1 MTLREILRLAC
12 GNLRRNPLRTAL
24 TTCGVTIGIGALVS
38 MVSFGTG
45 MQKNVGEALAKL
57 DAFAAIRVLPR
68 PAAMTGLWDA
78 PARGESKALT
88 DSVVSVIAS
97 LPGVEM
103 AYPEVVVPVRLRVG
117 GRERQTMAQVV
128 PLTVGRYAPYNAM
141 TWGRFFAADTAQ
153 EVACADHVLRRMG
166 FLHPDSLVGASV
178 ELVAAG
184 LDMRALVQLFSS
196 SGLPKAEEV
205 LVPKRAEARLVGV
218 WQHEEFGPAGTATLV
233 MPRGLKERLGAI
245 GSLFDAIGGF
255 QAGGGYPAVYVRA
268 ASVQMVEPLVE
279 TFEAMGYATFTVLNE
294 LKELKKGFLVFDALL
309 GAVGTVALVVA
320 ALGIVNTM
328 VMSVLERYKEIGIM
342 KAVGATSAEVK
353 LLFVAETATIGFMG
367 GLGGLILGWAV
378 TIVANAVANHF
389 LLKQGGAAVDFFYI
403 PWWLVAGGVGFALA
417 VSVVAGLFPA
427 RRAAR
432 VDPVQALR
440 YE

>member
-1 MTLREILRLAC
+1 MNVRDIMRLAC
-12 GNLRRNPLRTAL
+12 GNLRRNPLRAAL

-68 PAAMTGLWDA
+68 HAAMNGLWETQTS
-78 PARGESKALT
+78 GESKALT
-88 DSVVSVIAS
+88 DSVVSLVAS

-117 GRERQTMAQVV
+117 GRERQTMAQVMPV
-128 PLTVGRYAPYNAM
+128 TVGRYAPYKEM
-141 TWGRFFAADTAQ
+141 TWGRFFASDAAA
-153 EVACADHVLRRMG
+153 EIACADHVLRRMG
-166 FLHPDSLVGASV
+166 FQRPDSLVGSTV

-184 LDMRALVQLFSS
+184 LDPSALLRLFSS
-196 SGLPKAEEV
+196 SGPPKAEEV
-205 LVPKRAEARLVGV
+205 LVPKLTQATLVGV
-218 WQHEEFGPAGTATLV
+218 WQHEEFGPAGMATLV
-233 MPRGLKERLGAI
+233 MPQGLKERLGAI
-245 GSLFDAIGGF
+245 GSLFDLLGGF

-268 ASVQMVEPLVE
+268 ASVEMVEPLVE
-279 TFEAMGYATFTVLNE
+279 TFEAMGYGTFTVLNE

-353 LLFVAETATIGFMG
+353 LLFVAESAAIGLMG
-367 GLGGLILGWAV
+367 GLGGLVLGWLV

-389 LLKQGGAAVDFFYI
+389 LLKQAAAEVNFFYI
-403 PWWLVAGGVGFALA
+403 PWWLVAGEVAFALA